1 MFDTTIFFSHN
12 KLLWLQKDNI
22 HVINIHVIIP
32 HFAVGQGAENHGRIL
47 QTN

>member
-12 KLLWLQKDNI
+12 KLLWLQKD
-22 HVINIHVIIP
+22 NIHVIIP